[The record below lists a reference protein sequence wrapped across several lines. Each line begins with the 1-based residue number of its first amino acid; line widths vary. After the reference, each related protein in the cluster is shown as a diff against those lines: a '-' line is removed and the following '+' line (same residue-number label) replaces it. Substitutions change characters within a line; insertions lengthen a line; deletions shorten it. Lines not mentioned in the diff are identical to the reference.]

1 MFQKIY
7 NCYFCF
13 KAGGNYVYWEQKK
26 KESQI
31 SLGDGIL

>member
-13 KAGGNYVYWEQKK
+13 KAGGNYVYWEKK
-26 KESQI
+26 KKSQI